1 MLECNIQF
9 YVLLIV
15 KLNYKLYKHPFKTMD
30 PTEDDV
36 KEYIQQLTE
45 QEKVILNIAKLH
57 LGSSFDMFKSIGFI
71 QWFKDKMKR
80 VA

>member
-1 MLECNIQF
+1 
-9 YVLLIV
+9 
-15 KLNYKLYKHPFKTMD
+15 MD